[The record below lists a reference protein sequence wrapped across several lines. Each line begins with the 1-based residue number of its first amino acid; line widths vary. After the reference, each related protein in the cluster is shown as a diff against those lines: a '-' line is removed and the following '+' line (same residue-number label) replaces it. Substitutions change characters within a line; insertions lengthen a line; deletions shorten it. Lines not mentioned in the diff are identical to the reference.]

1 MMTVRPTSSRFIA
14 MNAALARNMGTDSA
28 QAIGKTD
35 FDFFEPDLAQKFY
48 SDEQAL
54 LKSGTAIID
63 LEEPGFDKV
72 TGAT

>member
-1 MMTVRPTSSRFIA
+1 MPPSRATWERIA
-14 MNAALARNMGTDSA
+14 A

-35 FDFFEPDLAQKFY
+35 FDFSRPDLAQKFY

-72 TGAT
+72 TGMARTVVHIQGAAAR